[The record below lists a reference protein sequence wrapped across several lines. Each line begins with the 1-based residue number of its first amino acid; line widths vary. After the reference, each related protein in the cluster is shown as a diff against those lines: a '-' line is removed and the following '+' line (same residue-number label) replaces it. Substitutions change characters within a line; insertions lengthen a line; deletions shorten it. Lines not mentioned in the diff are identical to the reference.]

1 MAIVVLFAGSSLLLA
16 SVGLYGVIAYG
27 VSQRIKEFGVR
38 LALGAT
44 PSDLS
49 RLVLRKGAMLA
60 AIGSAL
66 GLGGA
71 VVLALAMRSLLF
83 GVQPLDP
90 VGFVAA
96 GVSLVGVALV
106 ASYLPARQA
115 SLTDPARALRAE

>member
-1 MAIVVLFAGSSLLLA
+1 V
-16 SVGLYGVIAYG
+16 
-27 VSQRIKEFGVR
+27 
-38 LALGAT
+38 
-44 PSDLS
+44 S
-49 RLVLRKGAMLA
+49 RLVLRDGAMLA
-60 AIGSAL
+60 AIGGIL

-96 GVSLVGVALV
+96 GVLLVGVALV